1 MAVSLLE
8 VNAYPDFK
16 QTGSGLGGVI
26 QGLLDETARIAVAPF
41 FGCKVEEPSEM
52 TGGSGMVKVLD
63 VELGSW

>member
-1 MAVSLLE
+1 MSLLE

-16 QTGSGLGGVI
+16 QTGDELGSVI

-41 FGCKVEEPSEM
+41 FGVKVEEPSEM
-52 TGGSGMVKVLD
+52 AGGSKMVKVLD